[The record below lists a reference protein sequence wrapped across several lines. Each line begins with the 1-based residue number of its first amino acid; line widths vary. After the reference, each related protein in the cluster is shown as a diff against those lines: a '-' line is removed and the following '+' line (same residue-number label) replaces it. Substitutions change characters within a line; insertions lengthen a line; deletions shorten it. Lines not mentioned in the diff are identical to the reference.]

1 MDGDSERADSGW
13 ESSSPAA
20 EVVVQ
25 TAPPVL
31 ELVPPP
37 PPPRPKPKPEE
48 PPATA
53 VVVVVDKPQSA
64 TSTNN
69 DVEECEED
77 DDVEEDEEG
86 GPPSN
91 SGEQF
96 DPDSRL
102 DIGLLALLHSEL
114 LSSQLVQTAKTM
126 LEEVGLE
133 SIAITSGLP
142 PRLKDLVDLWNA
154 FHDEEFCTPKPKLPT
169 TGQASTAPQSA
180 RAPVRKRTPPPSP
193 PHGNSNEVE
202 FVLDEEVP
210 DDGEYTGDLPAP
222 VPKKRIRL
230 DSPAPL
236 LMLQSTGNGGN
247 GGTMQRHGPWLVEE
261 EDLLRHA
268 LLVNADEN
276 LEEITKIVETR
287 SVNGVAKHLQKIKRG
302 WGQMTNKRLC
312 DVLLTNGPTFERM
325 MCVKPIDRTEKEMIS
340 WLEWFIF
347 INAKQNPEFLTTI
360 QHEAIDQQEQSA
372 MITWSD
378 QEKLTLRQ
386 ILEETDVELLDRFS
400 QRFPEPQ
407 IVSFCQQI
415 EQQPPLSAQD
425 AKKKRKTK
433 KAVQGRWTIEE
444 GVAFEKVFKETP
456 RNFRALCDAV
466 PLRSRE
472 SVALRIRR
480 LNGDPNPRKR
490 SNILNE
496 SMLDL
501 DYPEDKSAA
510 AAAAAT
516 APTAHSDTEWS
527 V

>member
-13 ESSSPAA
+13 ESSSPGA
-20 EVVVQ
+20 EVVVVQ
-25 TAPPVL
+25 PPVA

-37 PPPRPKPKPEE
+37 PPPRPKPKPAE
-48 PPATA
+48 P
-53 VVVVVDKPQSA
+53 VDKPRGVPPPTAVA
-64 TSTNN
+64 TTTTTTTTNN
-69 DVEECEED
+69 DGEEGEEED
-77 DDVEEDEEG
+77 DAEEDEEG
-86 GPPSN
+86 GPPGN

-114 LSSQLVQTAKTM
+114 QASQLVQTAKTM

-133 SIAITSGLP
+133 SIAVTSGLP

-154 FHDEEFCTPKPKLPT
+154 FHDEEFCAPKPKPP
-169 TGQASTAPQSA
+169 GQAAPPA
-180 RAPVRKRTPPPSP
+180 KALARKRTPPLPSSP
-193 PHGNSNEVE
+193 SNEVE
-202 FVLDEEVP
+202 FVLDEEGE
-210 DDGEYTGDLPAP
+210 DGEYTGDLPAP
-222 VPKKRIRL
+222 APKKRVRL

-236 LMLQSTGNGGN
+236 LQSTGNGGSGGGG

-347 INAKQNPEFLTTI
+347 INAKQSPEFLTTI
-360 QHEAIDQQEQSA
+360 QHEALDQQEQSA
-372 MITWSD
+372 VVTWSE

-407 IVSFCQQI
+407 IVTFCQQI

-501 DYPEDKSAA
+501 DYQEDKSAA
-510 AAAAAT
+510 AAAAAP
-516 APTAHSDTEWS
+516 AANNSDAEWS